1 MSAGVRLPAYTVL
14 PAVALAV
21 AFLVGCAGQTPEQ
34 RQAGAQA
41 VANGLRCAVTVAVV
55 AGGANTDADKAIAA
69 AHAVTTAQAC
79 DAAVTAGLS
88 AVPAGAM
95 AISGEKQ

>member
-95 AISGEKQ
+95 AISGENQ